1 MNIFG
6 GWLGEFESA
15 LSSSFDMAIEE
26 QKAEDLLGLE
36 NEDIEE
42 STDEEGSEDDR
53 RFSKRRVRQ
62 TQDLLAVARSSSNE
76 DDESSDESD
85 SDAGDEEDED
95 EEKKQQPTQKE
106 EEDDLAEENHDGTE
120 DEEDEE
126 EGHDT
131 KTTKAANEKQ
141 SQDTQSDKTTKDK
154 KKKKNKKIK
163 PLTPEEIEK
172 FEKEQKRSGVC
183 YLSSIPSYMSPS
195 QLRQHLS
202 KYAEIG
208 RTYMVPQK
216 GEKKKNKL
224 QKFVEG
230 WVEFKDKRKAK
241 ALAEYLN
248 MRQVGGK
255 RKNPFYFDTWNI
267 KYLPKFK
274 WHHLTEQMGK
284 LQWGGRAERLDTHCY
299 CSLWEESPSA

>member
-1 MNIFG
+1 
-6 GWLGEFESA
+6 
-15 LSSSFDMAIEE
+15 MAIEE

-53 RFSKRRVRQ
+53 RFSKRHVRQ
-62 TQDLLAVARSSSNE
+62 TQDLLAVARSSNE

-120 DEEDEE
+120 DEEDEEE

-284 LQWGGRAERLDTHCY
+284 LQ
-299 CSLWEESPSA
+299 